1 VFEGWDGALG
11 ADGTI
16 TLPMAGDT
24 AVVGR
29 FRGE

>member
-11 ADGTI
+11 ADATI

-29 FRGE
+29 FEAK